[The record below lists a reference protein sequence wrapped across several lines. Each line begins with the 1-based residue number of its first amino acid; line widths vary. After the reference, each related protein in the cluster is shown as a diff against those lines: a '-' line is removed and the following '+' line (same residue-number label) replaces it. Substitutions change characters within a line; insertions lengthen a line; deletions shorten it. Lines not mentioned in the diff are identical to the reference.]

1 MGRYDQIIDWFKQRH
16 DTLLDDLEP
25 LESGLRR
32 MMEFDGYDWRD
43 VTPQLIAEGPADREP
58 TQIFPG
64 FVIGGV
70 KGRPRTAN
78 LRRRRAKESFL
89 MHMSWQQVSRV
100 LTCEHQP
107 SHVVDL

>member
-43 VTPQLIAEGPADREP
+43 VTPQLIAETKRKIEELELLV
-58 TQIFPG
+58 TIYE
-64 FVIGGV
+64 
-70 KGRPRTAN
+70 GRNAWPSPDAR
-78 LRRRRAKESFL
+78 
-89 MHMSWQQVSRV
+89 QQTSC
-100 LTCEHQP
+100 TGYI
-107 SHVVDL
+107 DLLEQLIDERKQLLWN

>member
-43 VTPQLIAEGPADREP
+43 VTPQLIAETKRKIEELELLV
-58 TQIFPG
+58 TIYE
-64 FVIGGV
+64 
-70 KGRPRTAN
+70 GRNA
-78 LRRRRAKESFL
+78 
-89 MHMSWQQVSRV
+89 
-100 LTCEHQP
+100 
-107 SHVVDL
+107 

>member
-43 VTPQLIAEGPADREP
+43 VTPQLIAETKRKIEELELLVTIYEGRNAWPSPMHDNKRVAPVTLIYLNSSSTSASSFSGIEG
-58 TQIFPG
+58 QG
-64 FVIGGV
+64 SGG
-70 KGRPRTAN
+70 
-78 LRRRRAKESFL
+78 S
-89 MHMSWQQVSRV
+89 
-100 LTCEHQP
+100 
-107 SHVVDL
+107 